1 MISLH
6 LLDGVIES
14 ICRISNSGLAEG
26 IAADTCVNVMSQ
38 YQPGGKVTA
47 EEYGQINCAVT
58 MSKYL
63 KAIRIAQD
71 FGLRLD
77 QQNPMEKSHL
87 D

>member
-1 MISLH
+1 MPGIV
-6 LLDGVIES
+6 DQTGAIF
-14 ICRISNSGLAEG
+14 RFLAEG
-26 IAADTCVNVMSQ
+26 IAFDTYVNVMSQ
-38 YQPGGKVTA
+38 YRPGRKVTA
-47 EEYGQINCAVT
+47 EEHSQINCAVT

>member
-1 MISLH
+1 
-6 LLDGVIES
+6 
-14 ICRISNSGLAEG
+14 
-26 IAADTCVNVMSQ
+26 
-38 YQPGGKVTA
+38 
-47 EEYGQINCAVT
+47 

>member
-1 MISLH
+1 MPGIV
-6 LLDGVIES
+6 DQTGAIF
-14 ICRISNSGLAEG
+14 RFLAEG
-26 IAADTCVNVMSQ
+26 IASDTYVNVMSQ
-38 YQPGGKVTA
+38 YRPGRKVTA
-47 EEYGQINCAVT
+47 EEHSLINCAVT